1 MEEQDT
7 KIRKGANI
15 SSWKIFLGFIV
26 GAIIG
31 LVFNGLKSNPS
42 AEPFITKL
50 VDNVFYP
57 VGNAFLQ
64 GLFMIIV
71 PLVFS
76 SLIVGVSELG
86 SGKSLGRLSK
96 RLFLFYALS
105 TLLAIS
111 IGQVFINTFQPGKSV
126 EQEAAQNIAQ
136 SMRDKLSSLEEKS
149 SLVGSSLW
157 PGIVTKII
165 PRNIIDQ
172 FGENNMLAVI
182 FVSLLFGVA
191 LLSLPSGS
199 TKDSFVGFM
208 SALSNISIIVIGW
221 IMKTAPFAVAA
232 LLAIAFSE
240 FGWDLMK
247 TMAFYVLVMI
257 AGMICHLFISY
268 SCILKFLVRIPL
280 KEFFSRMIPVFTTAF
295 GTSSSSATMPVT
307 MNTLE
312 KKFGLPR
319 SIVNFSVPIGT
330 IVNMDGTALFE
341 VVATVFIAQIFG
353 VELTLINHLSLI
365 AIVFITSIGIAGVP
379 GGSLPILMA
388 AIVVLGIPAEG
399 IAIILGVDRLLDM
412 GRTTVNVTGD
422 SIAALFLGRTEG
434 LNLGEKLKEIPR

>member
-1 MEEQDT
+1 MEEKDT

-31 LVFNGLKSNPS
+31 LVFNSLKTNPS
-42 AEPFITKL
+42 IEPFITKL
-50 VDNVFYP
+50 VDNIFYP

-111 IGQVFINTFQPGKSV
+111 IGQIFINTFQPGKTV

-199 TKDSFVGFM
+199 AKGSFIGFM
-208 SALSNISIIVIGW
+208 SALSNISIVVIGW

-257 AGMICHLFISY
+257 AGMLCHLFISY

-434 LNLGEKLKEIPR
+434 INLGEKLKEIPR